1 VNKLIQALL
10 LVIIGLAVLASA
22 SRPLARLTGAL
33 VPLVLIVGVVV
44 AALRIVWAVTRH
56 W

>member
-1 VNKLIQALL
+1 MNKLIQALL

-22 SRPLARLTGAL
+22 SRLLAGLIHAA
-33 VPLVLIVGVVV
+33 VPLICV
-44 AALRIVWAVTRH
+44 AAIAATLLRIVWTVTRN

>member
-1 VNKLIQALL
+1 MNKAFQSLWLLIAC
-10 LVIIGLAVLASA
+10 LVVLASA

-33 VPLVLIVGVVV
+33 VPLVLLVGIVV
-44 AALRIVWAVTRH
+44 AALQIVWAVTRH

>member
-33 VPLVLIVGVVV
+33 VPLVLIVGVGEDHGPFSKKV
-44 AALRIVWAVTRH
+44 R
-56 W
+56 